1 MSRRA
6 LAVLATLVIA
16 GCATPS
22 RAPESAARPD
32 PGVLR
37 QWTASGRLALSAG
50 GEGGSGAFVWEQRED
65 TSQLDLRGPFG
76 TGALRI
82 LATPSSLSMADGA
95 GRSLDAAMARA
106 ELQARLG
113 ADLPWSSLRYWM
125 LGLAAPGEP
134 AEVTDAAAA
143 PWRVIEQSGWRIGYD
158 AFTTATG
165 MSLPQRFTATQGDV
179 RVRVVVDDWS
189 VPAGGVPDVRP
200 GP

>member
-1 MSRRA
+1 MRA
-6 LAVLATLVIA
+6 AFAILATLVLA

-37 QWTASGRLALSAG
+37 QWSASGRLALSAG
-50 GEGGSGAFVWEQRED
+50 GEGGSGAFTWEQRGEA
-65 TSQLDLRGPFG
+65 SQLDLRGPFG
-76 TGALRI
+76 AGALRVV
-82 LATPSSLSMADGA
+82 ATPDSLSMADGA
-95 GRSLDAAMARA
+95 GRSLDAATARA
-106 ELQARLG
+106 ELQSRLG
-113 ADLPWSSLRYWM
+113 ADLPWTSLRYWM
-125 LGLAAPGEP
+125 LGLPAPDQP

-165 MSLPQRFTATQGDV
+165 LSLPQRFTATQGDV
-179 RVRVVVDDWS
+179 RVRVIVDAWS
-189 VPAGGVPDVRP
+189 VPAGARP

>member
-1 MSRRA
+1 VSGRA
-6 LAVLATLVIA
+6 LALLATLVIA

-32 PGVLR
+32 PGLLR
-37 QWTASGRLALSAG
+37 QWSASGRLALSAG

-82 LATPSSLSMADGA
+82 LASPASLTMADGA
-95 GRSLDAAMARA
+95 GRSLDADTARA
-106 ELQARLG
+106 ELRARLG

-125 LGLAAPGEP
+125 LGLPAPDEP
-134 AEVTDAAAA
+134 AEVVDAAAA
-143 PWRVIEQSGWRIGYD
+143 PWRVIQQSGWRIGYD
-158 AFTTATG
+158 AFTTSAG
-165 MSLPQRFTATQGDV
+165 MSLPQRFTAMQGDV
-179 RVRVVVDDWS
+179 RVRVVVDAWS
-189 VPAGGVPDVRP
+189 VPAGRAPDART

>member
-1 MSRRA
+1 VTRRA
-6 LAVLATLVIA
+6 LAVLATLALA

-37 QWTASGRLALSAG
+37 QWTASGRLALLAG
-50 GEGGSGAFVWEQRED
+50 GEGGSGAFVWEQRDD

-82 LATPSSLSMADGA
+82 LASPDSLSMADGA
-95 GRSLDAAMARA
+95 GRSLDADTARA

-113 ADLPWSSLRYWM
+113 ADLPWASLRYWM
-125 LGLAAPGEP
+125 LGLPAPGQP

-158 AFTTATG
+158 AFTAATG

-179 RVRVVVDDWS
+179 RVRVVVDAWS
-189 VPAGGVPDVRP
+189 VPTGGAPDARP